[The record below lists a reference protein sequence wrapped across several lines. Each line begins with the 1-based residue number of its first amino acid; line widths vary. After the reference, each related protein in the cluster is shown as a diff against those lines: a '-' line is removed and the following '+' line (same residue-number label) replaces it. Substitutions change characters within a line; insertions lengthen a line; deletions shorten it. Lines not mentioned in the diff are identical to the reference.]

1 MVLVCGM
8 ITVQNEEGCGS
19 NVTSDRARP
28 EDTLRG
34 MVAVL
39 TAAFTSGF
47 AGAYL
52 EKMYKEVGARTRSV
66 WFRNAQL
73 ACFSL
78 PVAMIGSTWRDRE
91 RLRANEGVF
100 QGYDG
105 VVLLVIV
112 LQAVG
117 GLVVAAVLRYA
128 GKVLKCFAVS
138 ISICNCSIATTLFA
152 NDGHNL
158 SVTASLGIALVI
170 GSTFLYS
177 NVRVV

>member
-1 MVLVCGM
+1 MF
-8 ITVQNEEGCGS
+8 
-19 NVTSDRARP
+19 
-28 EDTLRG
+28 
-34 MVAVL
+34 

-52 EKMYKEVGARTRSV
+52 EKMYKEVGAQKRSV

-73 ACFSL
+73 ACFSV
-78 PVAMIGSTWRDRE
+78 PVAVIGSWWCDGE
-91 RLRANEGVF
+91 RLREGVF

-105 VVLLVIV
+105 VVLLVIA

-128 GKVLKCFAVS
+128 GNVLKCFAVS
-138 ISICNCSIATTLFA
+138 ISICNCALATTVFV

-177 NVRVV
+177 NVV

>member
-1 MVLVCGM
+1 MV
-8 ITVQNEEGCGS
+8 QSEEGHGQHAAS
-19 NVTSDRARP
+19 NRAWTG
-28 EDTLRG
+28 ETVRG

-39 TAAFTSGF
+39 TAALTSGF

-52 EKMYKEVGARTRSV
+52 EKMYKEVGDQKRSV

-73 ACFSL
+73 ACFSV
-78 PVAMIGSTWRDRE
+78 PVAVIGSAWRDGE
-91 RLRANEGVF
+91 RLRANKGVF

-105 VVLLVIV
+105 FVLLVIA

-128 GKVLKCFAVS
+128 GNVLKCFAVS
-138 ISICNCSIATTLFA
+138 ISICNCAVATTFLST
-152 NDGHNL
+152 NGGHGL
-158 SVTASLGIALVI
+158 SASATLGVALVI

-177 NVRVV
+177 NVV